1 MDRRPHFP
9 TLETRLQVK
18 FVNVD
23 PEGSSPLRIIH
34 SASIRA
40 LIATT
45 ILLSC
50 GLASSTV
57 GQLSSYE
64 REAGR
69 QMLTMVRLD
78 IEKNYYDPSFR
89 GIDLG
94 ERFSQADERIKN
106 AKSNGEIFGVIA
118 QALLDFDD
126 SHLFFI
132 PPSRVARVEYGWQMQ
147 AIGDKCYVI
156 AVKPGSDAE
165 AKGLKR
171 GDLILSIDNFTPTRE
186 VMWKMQYYYYT
197 LRPKPGMRLV
207 VQSPEG
213 APRQLD
219 VLAKITQGTK
229 QMSFGDMD
237 LEIEAENEAHINRNR
252 FFEKDNVIIWKMPG
266 FDIYDA
272 NELANIMVRVKKHQ
286 TLILDL
292 RGNGGGLVVMLKRL
306 IGYFFEQDTKVSEL
320 KYRKEVKTEVA
331 DTKGNAVFKGK
342 LIVLIDSRSASAAEI
357 FSRVI
362 QLEKRGIV
370 LGDRS
375 AGAVMQSRQYV
386 HEVGLEYASIYGAS
400 VTNADVIMKDGKSLE
415 HVGVTPDELLLP
427 TSADLAAN
435 RDPVLSRA
443 AQLAGLNLDPDAA
456 GKLFPIEWRK

>member
-1 MDRRPHFP
+1 
-9 TLETRLQVK
+9 
-18 FVNVD
+18 
-23 PEGSSPLRIIH
+23 
-34 SASIRA
+34 
-40 LIATT
+40 
-45 ILLSC
+45 
-50 GLASSTV
+50 
-57 GQLSSYE
+57 
-64 REAGR
+64 
-69 QMLTMVRLD
+69 MLKMIRLD
-78 IEKNYYDPSFR
+78 IEKHYYDQNFH
-89 GIDLG
+89 GIDLR
-94 ERFSQADERIKN
+94 ERFGQADERIKN
-106 AKSNGEIFGVIA
+106 AKSNSEIFGVIA

-132 PPSRVARVEYGWQMQ
+132 PPARVAKVEYGWQMQ

-171 GDLILSIDNFTPTRE
+171 GDLILSIDGFTPTRE
-186 VMWKMQYYYYT
+186 VAWKIRYYYYT

-213 APRQLD
+213 APRQVD
-219 VLAKITQGTK
+219 VIAKIQQGKK
-229 QMSFGDMD
+229 QMDLTGWGTGGDIPSI
-237 LEIEAENEAHINRNR
+237 LIEAENEARINRDR

-266 FDIYDA
+266 FDIYDE

-286 TLILDL
+286 ALILDL

-306 IGYFFEQDTKVSEL
+306 IGYFFEQDIKVSEM

-331 DTKGNAVFKGK
+331 ESKGNSGFKGK
-342 LIVLIDSRSASAAEI
+342 LIVLIDSGSASASEI
-357 FSRVI
+357 FARVI

-375 AGAVMQSRQYV
+375 AGAVMQSRQHG
-386 HEVGLEYASIYGAS
+386 HEVGLETVSYYGAS
-400 VTNADVIMKDGKSLE
+400 ITNADVIMKDGKSIE

-427 TSADLAAN
+427 TAADLAAS
-435 RDPVLSRA
+435 RDPVLSHA
-443 AQLAGLNLDPDAA
+443 AELVGLKLDSGAA

>member
-1 MDRRPHFP
+1 
-9 TLETRLQVK
+9 
-18 FVNVD
+18 
-23 PEGSSPLRIIH
+23 
-34 SASIRA
+34 
-40 LIATT
+40 
-45 ILLSC
+45 
-50 GLASSTV
+50 
-57 GQLSSYE
+57 
-64 REAGR
+64 
-69 QMLTMVRLD
+69 MLKMIRLD
-78 IEKNYYDPSFR
+78 IEKHYYDQNFH
-89 GIDLG
+89 GIDLR
-94 ERFSQADERIKN
+94 ERFGQADERIKN
-106 AKSNGEIFGVIA
+106 AKSNSEIFGVIA

-132 PPSRVARVEYGWQMQ
+132 PPARVAKVEYGWQMQ

-171 GDLILSIDNFTPTRE
+171 GDLILSIDGFTPTRE
-186 VMWKMQYYYYT
+186 VAWKIRYYYYT

-213 APRQLD
+213 APRQVD
-219 VLAKITQGTK
+219 VIAKIQQGKK
-229 QMSFGDMD
+229 QMDLTGWGTGGDIPSI
-237 LEIEAENEAHINRNR
+237 LIEAENEARINRDR

-266 FDIYDA
+266 FDIYDE

-286 TLILDL
+286 ALILDL

-306 IGYFFEQDTKVSEL
+306 IGYFFEQDIKVSEM

-331 DTKGNAVFKGK
+331 DSKGNSGFKGK
-342 LIVLIDSRSASAAEI
+342 LIVLIDSGSASASEI
-357 FSRVI
+357 FARVI

-375 AGAVMQSRQYV
+375 AGAVMQSRQHG
-386 HEVGLEYASIYGAS
+386 HEVGLETVSYYGAS
-400 VTNADVIMKDGKSLE
+400 ITNADVIMKDGKSIE

-427 TSADLAAN
+427 TAADLAAS
-435 RDPVLSRA
+435 RDPVLSHA
-443 AQLAGLNLDPDAA
+443 AELVGLKLDSGAA

>member
-1 MDRRPHFP
+1 
-9 TLETRLQVK
+9 
-18 FVNVD
+18 
-23 PEGSSPLRIIH
+23 
-34 SASIRA
+34 
-40 LIATT
+40 
-45 ILLSC
+45 
-50 GLASSTV
+50 
-57 GQLSSYE
+57 
-64 REAGR
+64 
-69 QMLTMVRLD
+69 MLKMIRLD
-78 IEKNYYDPSFR
+78 IEKHYYDQNFH
-89 GIDLG
+89 GIDLR
-94 ERFSQADERIKN
+94 ERFGQADERIKN
-106 AKSNGEIFGVIA
+106 AKSNSEIFGVIA

-132 PPSRVARVEYGWQMQ
+132 PPARVAKVEYGWQMQ

-171 GDLILSIDNFTPTRE
+171 GDLILSIDGFTPTRE
-186 VMWKMQYYYYT
+186 VMWKIQYYYYT

-213 APRQLD
+213 APRQVD
-219 VLAKITQGTK
+219 VLAKIQQGKK
-229 QMSFGDMD
+229 QMDLTGWGTGGDIPSI
-237 LEIEAENEAHINRNR
+237 LIEAENEARINRDR

-266 FDIYDA
+266 FDIYDE

-286 TLILDL
+286 ALILDL

-306 IGYFFEQDTKVSEL
+306 IGYFFEQDIKVSEM

-331 DTKGNAVFKGK
+331 ESKGNSGFKGK
-342 LIVLIDSRSASAAEI
+342 LIVLIDSGSASASEI
-357 FSRVI
+357 FARVI

-375 AGAVMQSRQYV
+375 AGAVMQSRQHG
-386 HEVGLEYASIYGAS
+386 HEVGLETVSYYGAS
-400 VTNADVIMKDGKSLE
+400 ITNADVIMKDGKSIE

-427 TSADLAAN
+427 TAADLAAS
-435 RDPVLSRA
+435 RDPVLSHA
-443 AQLAGLNLDPDAA
+443 AELVGLKLDSGAA

>member
-1 MDRRPHFP
+1 
-9 TLETRLQVK
+9 
-18 FVNVD
+18 
-23 PEGSSPLRIIH
+23 
-34 SASIRA
+34 
-40 LIATT
+40 
-45 ILLSC
+45 
-50 GLASSTV
+50 
-57 GQLSSYE
+57 
-64 REAGR
+64 
-69 QMLTMVRLD
+69 MLKMIRLD
-78 IEKNYYDPSFR
+78 IEKHYYDQNFH
-89 GIDLG
+89 GIDLR
-94 ERFSQADERIKN
+94 ERFGQADERIKN
-106 AKSNGEIFGVIA
+106 AKSNSEIFGVIA

-132 PPSRVARVEYGWQMQ
+132 PPARVAKVEYGWQMQ

-171 GDLILSIDNFTPTRE
+171 GDLILSIDGFTPTRE
-186 VMWKMQYYYYT
+186 VAWKIRYYYYT

-213 APRQLD
+213 APRQVD
-219 VLAKITQGTK
+219 VIAKIQQGKK
-229 QMSFGDMD
+229 QMDLTGWGTGGDIPSI
-237 LEIEAENEAHINRNR
+237 LIEAENEARINRDR

-266 FDIYDA
+266 FDIYDE

-286 TLILDL
+286 ALILDL

-306 IGYFFEQDTKVSEL
+306 IGYFFEQDIKVSEM

-331 DTKGNAVFKGK
+331 ESKGNSGFKGK
-342 LIVLIDSRSASAAEI
+342 LIVLIDSGSASASEI
-357 FSRVI
+357 FARVI

-375 AGAVMQSRQYV
+375 AGAVMQSRQHG
-386 HEVGLEYASIYGAS
+386 HEVGLETVSYYGAS
-400 VTNADVIMKDGKSLE
+400 ITNADVIMKDGKSIE

-427 TSADLAAN
+427 TAADLAAS
-435 RDPVLSRA
+435 RDPVLSHA
-443 AQLAGLNLDPDAA
+443 AELVGLKLDPDAA

>member
-1 MDRRPHFP
+1 
-9 TLETRLQVK
+9 
-18 FVNVD
+18 
-23 PEGSSPLRIIH
+23 
-34 SASIRA
+34 
-40 LIATT
+40 
-45 ILLSC
+45 
-50 GLASSTV
+50 
-57 GQLSSYE
+57 
-64 REAGR
+64 
-69 QMLTMVRLD
+69 MVRLD

-147 AIGDKCYVI
+147 AIGDKCYVS

-171 GDLILSIDNFTPTRE
+171 GDLILSIDGFTPTRE
-186 VMWKMQYYYYT
+186 VMWKMKYYYYT

-219 VLAKITQGTK
+219 VLAKIQQGTK
-229 QMSFGDMD
+229 QMSYGDID
-237 LEIEAENEAHINRNR
+237 LEIEAQNEAHLNRDR
-252 FFEKDNVIIWKMPG
+252 FYEKENVIIWKMPG

-272 NELANIMVRVKKHQ
+272 NELANIMVRVKKNQ

-306 IGYFFEQDTKVSEL
+306 IGYVFEQDVKVSDL

-331 DTKGNAVFKGK
+331 ESKGNAGFRGK
-342 LIVLIDSRSASAAEI
+342 LIVLIDSRSASASEI

-386 HEVGLEYASIYGAS
+386 HEVGLEYVSIFGAS

-427 TSADLAAN
+427 TAADLAAN